1 MNGQQK
7 LSITWL
13 AGVLFA
19 AVLSGAMT
27 CQARE
32 IEYAGAEV
40 VVNVSPGEPTQINF
54 PGEIKGGYKPKLS
67 NIDLDRKDNDL
78 IVFAGEGLSDK
89 GEAIIVRLTDG
100 RSYSLR
106 LRLAD
111 DAHPRDDVVKIDDR
125 RIGTGEDE
133 EEAAPFKEKKFQYA
147 PANTVTGLMREM
159 ILVTELGKKNI
170 PGYRVS
176 ERYKGETVLSDGT
189 MRASIDRI
197 FIGPNLWGYVL
208 DTYNMLDQTQQIN
221 PATFRLD
228 GTRAISA
235 ERWELA
241 PRPFNVEQQLA
252 GKDKTKIYIVT
263 RAKKTQ

>member
-1 MNGQQK
+1 MSK
-7 LSITWL
+7 LNL
-13 AGVLFA
+13 MA
-19 AVLSGAMT
+19 AVLAVLLSAAFWAAPGY
-27 CQARE
+27 ARE

-40 VVNVSPGEPTQINF
+40 AVNVSPGEPTQINF

-67 NIDLDRKDNDL
+67 NIDLDRKDSDL

-111 DAHPRDDVVKIDDR
+111 DAHPRDDVVKVDDKR
-125 RIGTGEDE
+125 VGGDE
-133 EEAAPFKEKKFQYA
+133 EEETSPYKEKRFQYA
-147 PANTVTGLMREM
+147 PSNTVTGLMREM
-159 ILVTELGKKNI
+159 MLVSELGKKNI
-170 PGYRVS
+170 PGYRLS

-189 MRASIDRI
+189 MRATIDRI

-208 DTYNMLDQTQQIN
+208 DTHNMLDQTQQIN
-221 PATFRLD
+221 PASFRLD

-241 PRPFNVEQQLA
+241 PRPLNIEQQVS
-252 GKDKTKIYIVT
+252 GKDKAKVYIVT
-263 RAKKTQ
+263 RAKKNR